1 MSVTRSSCHTERSE
15 KSRPAA
21 ARDGISRRAN
31 ASLLLSLS
39 LLVLT
44 VSSVAQSVRRPA
56 KPNVILITID
66 TVRADHLG
74 CYGAKDVQTPTLDGL
89 ARDGVVF
96 DRAIS
101 QVPLTWP
108 SHAAILTGTYPF
120 QNGVQDFTGQPLG
133 AQFRSV
139 AQGFKQQGYATG
151 AIVSAFVLDRSWG
164 LGRGFD
170 FYDDAFSAETFQ
182 KKDIGLVDRRAD
194 QSVAHA
200 IAWLKKTP
208 KRPFFLWLHLYD
220 PHSPYDPPEPFRTQ
234 YRDRPYDGEIAYAD
248 QQLGKLIQFLKQ
260 SQIYEKSLI
269 VMLSDHGESLGEHG
283 EQEHGFFIYNST
295 VHIPLI
301 VKPPAG
307 RGIRPGRITTSVET
321 VAVAPTL
328 LSLAGI
334 KDDIE
339 KQFQAPSL
347 FDKKAPTDAAYSETF
362 YPFSSF
368 GWSPLHSVETS
379 RYHYIEAPKPE
390 LYDVVA
396 DPQEKTNLADR
407 QAATVAV
414 LKVKL
419 QQRLKVNPFAK
430 ATANQDAKLS
440 PDAAEKL
447 RALGY
452 MAYRSPV
459 SADALAAGLPDPK
472 EKLWEFNAILKATD
486 AFQIGDDDKAKALL
500 ATVRE
505 KDPNIY
511 IVPFLLGETAL
522 RRQNWE
528 EAVAELKRCLELN
541 PNFDQAM
548 AGLARALMNSGN
560 QNEARQWLD
569 KALQFN
575 SQNYRVWYEL
585 GHLESQ
591 TDKAAAVRSYEK
603 AIAIQPN
610 FAPVR
615 RDLGMLQFQQQNYA
629 QAAEHLSKAAK
640 LGLDE
645 APLFN
650 FLGISYSRTDRLLKA
665 VSTYQRALK
674 LDPNYAEAHLNL
686 AFAYQRQ
693 GQASQAKKEYEQA
706 CKLDSKLC
714 HLVPVQDQ

>member
-1 MSVTRSSCHTERSE
+1 MVSL
-15 KSRPAA
+15 PA
-21 ARDGISRRAN
+21 
-31 ASLLLSLS
+31 LLLFTA
-39 LLVLT
+39 LLLHVT
-44 VSSVAQSVRRPA
+44 SVFAQTARRPP

-74 CYGAKDVQTPTLDGL
+74 CYGDKEIQTPTLDGL

-96 DRAIS
+96 ERAIS

-120 QNGVQDFTGQPLG
+120 QNGVQDFTGQPL
-133 AQFRSV
+133 APQFRTV

-151 AIVSAFVLDRSWG
+151 AVVSAFVLDRSWG

-170 FYDDAFSAETFQ
+170 YYDDAFSAQTFQ

-194 QSVAHA
+194 ESVAHA
-200 IAWLKKTP
+200 IAWIKKTP

-248 QQLGKLIQFLKQ
+248 HQLGKLVEWLKQ
-260 SQIYEKSLI
+260 SRLYDQSAI

-307 RGIRPGRITTSVET
+307 RGIPPGRVATPVET

-328 LSLAGI
+328 LSLAGA
-334 KDDIE
+334 KDEIE
-339 KQFQAPSL
+339 KQFQSPGL
-347 FDKKAPTDAAYSETF
+347 FDKQPVPDSAYSETF

-368 GWSPLHSVETS
+368 GWSPLHALETS
-379 RYHYIEAPKPE
+379 RYHYIDGPQPE
-390 LYDVVA
+390 LYDVAA
-396 DPQEKTNLADR
+396 DPQEKTNLAR
-407 QAATVAV
+407 QQAATVAV
-414 LKVKL
+414 LKEKL

-430 ATANQDAKLS
+430 ATADQDSKLN

-472 EKLWEFNAILKATD
+472 ERLWEFNAILKATD
-486 AFQIGDDDKAKALL
+486 AFQVGADDKAKTLL
-500 ATVRE
+500 AAVRD

-560 QNEARQWLD
+560 QEEARQWLD
-569 KALQFN
+569 KALKFN

-629 QAAEHLSKAAK
+629 QAAEHLGKAAE

-650 FLGISYSRTDRLLKA
+650 FLGISYSRTDRLPKA

-674 LDPNYAEAHLNL
+674 LDPKYAEAHLNL
-686 AFAYQRQ
+686 GFAYQRQ
-693 GQASQAKKEYEQA
+693 GRPAEAKKEYDQA
-706 CKLDSKLC
+706 CQLDSKLC
-714 HLVPVQDQ
+714 RLVPARSQ